1 MSRAGDAPTTFF
13 GKVPG
18 RGDFIKGA
26 GQHPLIGMLDGWVSG
41 AMERIA
47 EDPGWKAAYDAARP
61 VDFAFVGARSG
72 VSVVGHL
79 RPSLDA
85 SGRRFPFLA
94 AATVERDDTLMFRCA
109 PCGLVEAWGQLARFA
124 EVAVAGAGPAAW
136 QGGLEAVDC
145 GALFDTAIQGDP
157 LGAFVRRTHL
167 AALADML
174 GARPEAVARVIL
186 AIGLLMRPVLGQPSI
201 GIDKDLILPLPG
213 EPQAARQVA
222 GLWLYLISAFLR
234 RTGLELQLLIPC
246 GGAPAH
252 LFVGFRGA
260 AADTL
265 QNALVPSPTA
275 GAQAVRLVDP
285 EWIDAQPAL
294 THDYGVAKLASYLAQ
309 PGIGLELVVNS
320 FREVFLGE

>member
-1 MSRAGDAPTTFF
+1 MSRAAEAAATYF
-13 GKVPG
+13 GKVPT

-26 GQHPLIGMLDGWVSG
+26 GQHPLIGTLDGWVSG
-41 AMERIA
+41 AMELIA

-61 VDFAFVGARSG
+61 VDFVFVGARSG

-79 RPSLDA
+79 RPSVDA

-94 AATVERDDTLMFRCA
+94 AAAVERDDTLMFRCA
-109 PCGLVEAWGQLARFA
+109 PCGLVEAWAQLARCA
-124 EVAVAGAGPAAW
+124 GAAVAGGAPAAW

-145 GALFDTAIQGDP
+145 GALFDAAIQGDP
-157 LGAFVRRTHL
+157 LGAFVRRSSL
-167 AALADML
+167 ATLADLL

-186 AIGLLMRPVLGQPSI
+186 AIGLLMRPVLDQPTL
-201 GIDKDLILPLPG
+201 GIDKDLVLPLPA
-213 EPQAARQVA
+213 EPRAARQVA
-222 GLWLYLISAFLR
+222 GLWLYLVSAFLR
-234 RTGLELQLLIPC
+234 RTGLELQLLMPC
-246 GGAPAH
+246 GGAPAR
-252 LFVGFRGA
+252 LFIGFRGA

-265 QNALVPSPTA
+265 RTALVPPA
-275 GAQAVRLVDP
+275 AGGAQAVSLVDP

-294 THDYGVAKLASYLAQ
+294 THEHGVARLASYLAQ